1 MAKKSAEGSATSKTR
16 KDVAPKPAT
25 TPSHEEIALRA
36 YHIYLQR
43 NGSPGNAFE
52 DWKRA
57 EQESVRPARG
67 DALQAALEVDDPA
80 VVLEPP
86 GAC

>member
-43 NGSPGNAFE
+43 NGSPGSAFE

-57 EQESVRPARG
+57 EQELVREAAKPKGRARKSKVVPF
-67 DALQAALEVDDPA
+67 AA
-80 VVLEPP
+80 
-86 GAC
+86 